1 MGRSADRIVMARGWL
16 ILGYSRQIVLPVVSF
31 AERCIVVSPFLVAP
45 PDLTKSKTRRRRRPN
60 VMKVYLASWR
70 HSAHTATNA

>member
-1 MGRSADRIVMARGWL
+1 
-16 ILGYSRQIVLPVVSF
+16 VLPVVSF
-31 AERCIVVSPFLVAP
+31 AKRCIVVSPFLVAP
-45 PDLTKSKTRRRRRPN
+45 PDLTKSKARRRRRPN